1 MLETILKGLVP
12 ILGTVLLFGGIPAI
26 VLVCVTM
33 SLKNRRHKIEL
44 QSKLISQMIEK
55 GEDANIDFK
64 SLSEMLD
71 YPNTKQ
77 RTKQSVLKLLNAGVF
92 LGVLGLFI
100 LVVGIILER
109 GVEPIV
115 VGSGLLV
122 AGLAFVVMFFI
133 SKNYLKQEIEAEE
146 KQLTENK

>member
-1 MLETILKGLVP
+1 MYEAIVKELVP
-12 ILGTVLLFGGIPAI
+12 LFGMLLIFGAIPGII
-26 VLVCVTM
+26 LTGVIM
-33 SLKNRRHKIEL
+33 HLKNRRHKVEQ

-55 GEDANIDFK
+55 GEAANIDFK

-71 YPNTKQ
+71 NSNAKQ
-77 RTKQSVLKLLNAGVF
+77 KTKQSVLKQLNAGVF

-100 LVVGIILER
+100 LVVGIILEK
-109 GVEPIV
+109 GAEPIV

-122 AGLAFVVMFFI
+122 AGLAFIVIFFI

-146 KQLTENK
+146 KKLTEKE

>member
-1 MLETILKGLVP
+1 MYEAIIEELVP
-12 ILGTVLLFGGIPAI
+12 LFGMLLIFGAIPGII
-26 VLVCVTM
+26 LTGVIM
-33 SLKNRRHKIEL
+33 HLKNRRHKVEQ

-55 GEDANIDFK
+55 GEAANIDFK

-71 YPNTKQ
+71 NSNAKQ
-77 RTKQSVLKLLNAGVF
+77 KTKQSVLKQLNAGVF

-100 LVVGIILER
+100 LVVGIILEK
-109 GVEPIV
+109 GAEPIV

-122 AGLAFVVMFFI
+122 AGLAFIVIFFI

-146 KQLTENK
+146 KKLTEKE